1 MTRQLVLDTGLQ
13 SPPGVPPAHRL
24 GHASRSTWRNDSGF
38 DILLDR
44 FDGATCAFTR
54 AAAGAEG
61 KLRYVLPGGGDIA
74 ACAAGGWLIRG
85 NAAGAWW
92 LPVLPRLRRLDADGH
107 ILAEI
112 EAEIG
117 DLTLSPDELAVTLSV
132 PADHVVDW
140 LVWRFDTDT
149 QVAELENLGPL
160 ETRGYFSWGSHT
172 CYRRPADIYAHLIHG
187 HVYERRYAW
196 PFNRKICSENDAHA
210 LYVTL
215 AGLGRATGKRLY
227 LALAD
232 QIVLAT
238 LARQSADGGW
248 RHGEWTNDMEAH
260 YRLNA
265 SGLHLLMDAWSEG
278 QDAEVG
284 TAMGRAAV
292 FLAGQ
297 RDSVA
302 GGTWFLHDELE
313 HAAERLDKGP
323 FRWLKS
329 RAFGKS
335 ESNMLVLNT
344 QLDTSVALDRYQA
357 LSGDGRHA
365 AQVTAA
371 RQATNAVL
379 AARPAEWLYRPL
391 FAAIGLTMLPT
402 DKAAALPLPL
412 RALKR
417 IAWKYLIPRLPDI
430 KSRFP
435 RLVMPGGYVDRELCV
450 RTWAHHYLTINLMDL
465 ARHQRRFP
473 DPACDAVIRDALRFA
488 AGSGI
493 ALRWKELKYEKY
505 ALGFW
510 AEALYH
516 VCRLYPEVAEY
527 RGLLAEA
534 MLHLADLGLGLPPS
548 LLGGNSEAV
557 AVAQQMPCP
566 AVTNDGLLVANL
578 GDLSRPE
585 LLLVNA
591 TRQACRPDWSSE
603 PGKFHWRELDGKPAD
618 TSQVPAR
625 AAWWGTA
632 A

>member
-1 MTRQLVLDTGLQ
+1 MSRQFILDTGLL
-13 SPPGVPPAHRL
+13 PPSGLQPSVRL
-24 GHASRSTWRNDSGF
+24 SHASRSAWRNDSGF

-44 FDGATCAFTR
+44 FDNATCAFLR
-54 AAAGAEG
+54 VAVAADD
-61 KLRYVLPGGGDIA
+61 KLRYVLPGGGGIT

-85 NAAGAWW
+85 NAPGAWW

-107 ILAEI
+107 ILAEN

-117 DLTLSPDELAVTLSV
+117 DLTLSSDELAVTLTV
-132 PADHVVDW
+132 PGDQVVDW
-140 LVWRFDTDT
+140 LVWRFDTDA
-149 QVAELENLGPL
+149 QVAELENLGAL

-187 HVYERRYAW
+187 YVYERRYAW

-210 LYVTL
+210 IYVTL
-215 AGLGRATGKRLY
+215 SGLRLGSGKTLY
-227 LALAD
+227 QALAD
-232 QIVLAT
+232 QLVLST
-238 LARQSADGGW
+238 LVRQGPDGGW

-278 QDAEVG
+278 RDVEVG
-284 TAMGRAAV
+284 DAMARAAA
-292 FLAGQ
+292 FLAAQ
-297 RDSVA
+297 RDQVA

-313 HAAERLDKGP
+313 HDPQRLDTGP

-357 LSGDGRHA
+357 LSRDGRHA
-365 AQVTAA
+365 DQVAAA
-371 RQATNAVL
+371 RQSTSVVL

-391 FAAIGLTMLPT
+391 FAAIALTMLPT

-473 DPACDAVIRDALRFA
+473 DPACDTVIRDALRFA

-557 AVAQQMPCP
+557 SVAQQMPCP
-566 AVTNDGLLVANL
+566 TVNNDGLLVANL

-591 TRQACRPDWSSE
+591 TRQPCRPDWSSE
-603 PGKFHWRELDGKPAD
+603 LGNFLWRGLDGRTAGAEL
-618 TSQVPAR
+618 VPAR
-625 AAWWGTA
+625 AALWGTA